1 MDEKACI
8 EFILADAALCAMTG
22 LSMENKNEVGWILN
36 VPSDFEAAAE
46 KEAAKKEASEKE
58 AAEKE
63 AATEERAKNIKAEFP
78 GLNMNMEEVKGMIS
92 AGCEADVLGAARAS
106 QAYLG

>member
-1 MDEKACI
+1 MDEKTCI

-46 KEAAKKEASEKE
+46 KEAAI
-58 AAEKE
+58 
-63 AATEERAKNIKAEFP
+63 EERANNIKAEFP